1 MKELTSKELKV
12 LYLRKVECYSQ
23 EEIAVKLNYFIRQ
36 VQRIQKSAE
45 EKIINSFMPNIIE
58 TYKKEVS

>member
-23 EEIAVKLNYFIRQ
+23 EEIAVKLNYSIRQ

-45 EKIINSFMPNIIE
+45 EKIINSFIPNIIE
-58 TYKKEVS
+58 TYKTEVS